1 MKNLPTDL
9 LRTFITVVDE
19 GGFSSAGG
27 LLGRSQPAIS
37 LQIKRLQDLLGVT
50 LFLKSGRG
58 FALTDE
64 GQLVLSYARSMLHL
78 NDEVIGRLVRSP
90 VSGTVRLGVPN
101 EYADSFLPEILGK
114 FAQRYPDVAIEVGC
128 ELSTHLVAKLQ
139 QGEYDLVFGLHINPP
154 GPTRGRAG
162 TANAEGWSEDLVWV
176 GSPQQLVQYR
186 TPLPLIVAP
195 KGCVYRQR
203 ILETLEK
210 LGRPWR
216 IAYTSPSFG
225 GIKAGVLAGMGVTVL
240 ARSTV
245 PEGFAVLGN
254 AEGMPQLQG
263 IRVHLHY
270 ERAKASE
277 AVQALVNYM
286 AERLARTAGGA
297 G

>member
-9 LRTFITVVDE
+9 LRTFVTVVDE

-37 LQIKRLQDLLGVT
+37 LQIKRLQDLLGVP
-50 LFLKSGRG
+50 LLNKAGRG

-64 GQLVLSYARSMLHL
+64 GQLVLSYARSMLNL
-78 NDEVIGRLVRSP
+78 NDEVITRLTRSS
-90 VSGTVRLGVPN
+90 VTGAVRLGVPN
-101 EYADSFLPEILGK
+101 EFADSFLPEILGK
-114 FAQRYPDVAIEVGC
+114 FAQRYPEVAIEVGC
-128 ELSTHLVAKLQ
+128 ELSTHLLAKLQ
-139 QGEYDLVFGLHINPP
+139 KGEYDLVFGLHTSPP
-154 GPTRGRAG
+154 QRSGRTG
-162 TANAEGWSEDLVWV
+162 TASAEGWTESLVWV
-176 GSPQQLVQYR
+176 GSPQQPLHNR

-225 GIKAGVLAGMGVTVL
+225 GIKAGVLAGLGVTVL
-240 ARSTV
+240 AKSTV
-245 PEGFAVLGN
+245 PEGIAVLGA
-254 AEGMPQLQG
+254 AEGMPELQG

-270 ERAKASE
+270 DRVKTSE

-286 AERLARTAGGA
+286 AERLARTAN
-297 G
+297 

>member
-9 LRTFITVVDE
+9 LRTFVTVVDE

-64 GQLVLSYARSMLHL
+64 GQMVLSYARSMLNL
-78 NDEVIGRLVRSP
+78 NDEVVARLTRSP
-90 VSGTVRLGVPN
+90 VSGVVRLGVPN
-101 EYADSFLPEILGK
+101 EFADSFLPEILGK
-114 FAQRYPDVAIEVGC
+114 FAQRYPEVAIEVGC
-128 ELSTHLVAKLQ
+128 ELSTHLLAKLQ
-139 QGEYDLVFGLHINPP
+139 KGEYDLVFGLHTNLQALPRS
-154 GPTRGRAG
+154 GRTR
-162 TANAEGWSEDLVWV
+162 TASAQGWSENLVWV
-176 GSPQQLVQYR
+176 GSPQQPVQNR
-186 TPLPLIVAP
+186 SPLPLIVAP

-240 ARSTV
+240 AQSTV
-245 PEGFAVLGN
+245 PEGFAVLGSS
-254 AEGMPQLQG
+254 EGMPQLQG

-270 ERAKASE
+270 DRENAAE
-277 AVQALVNYM
+277 AVQALVDYM
-286 AERLARTAGGA
+286 AERLARTAG
-297 G
+297 